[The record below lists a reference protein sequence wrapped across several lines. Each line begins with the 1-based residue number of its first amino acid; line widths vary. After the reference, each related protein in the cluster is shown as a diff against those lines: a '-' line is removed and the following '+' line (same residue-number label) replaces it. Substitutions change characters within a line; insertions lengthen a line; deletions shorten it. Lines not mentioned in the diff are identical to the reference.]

1 MGQVDAGAGGVGVG
15 VEDCVCVCVVVWVCF
30 FVLRLMREVL
40 RRRVECPSFD
50 VQSDAGCRQGV
61 RVSEQMPD

>member
-30 FVLRLMREVL
+30 FCIEV
-40 RRRVECPSFD
+40 
-50 VQSDAGCRQGV
+50 DARGSKKAGGV
-61 RVSEQMPD
+61 S